1 MKNIII
7 FISLLTLLN
16 LNSYSSEFEKAKDT
30 IELRQGVMQGIWAR
44 IKRLAPFIEVDNNLE
59 YNEQLAKQDAEDI
72 KLLLEKS
79 LNLWPEST
87 NLSTR
92 NLTNATPAIWA
103 VEDYFNKL
111 YKNALVSAKNL
122 EIALNDNDWDKV
134 DIEMCNLGNACGTC
148 HASFRRLLTSQLA
161 NEASAW
167 SGKYIN
173 KCN

>member
-1 MKNIII
+1 MRNVII
-7 FISLLTLLN
+7 FISLLTFLN

-111 YKNALVSAKNL
+111 YNNALVSAKNL

-134 DIEMCNLGNACGTC
+134 DVEMCNLGNACGTC

>member
-7 FISLLTLLN
+7 LISLLTLLN
-16 LNSYSSEFEKAKDT
+16 PSSYSSEFEKAKDT

-59 YNEQLAKQDAEDI
+59 YNEQFAKQDAEDI
-72 KLLLEKS
+72 KLLLQKS
-79 LNLWPEST
+79 LTLWPNST
-87 NLSTR
+87 NLSTK

-103 VEDYFNKL
+103 VEEYFNKL
-111 YKNALVSAKNL
+111 YKDALVSAEKL
-122 EIALNDNDWDKV
+122 EIALNKSDWDRV

>member
-1 MKNIII
+1 MKNVII
-7 FISLLTLLN
+7 FISILTLLN
-16 LNSYSSEFEKAKDT
+16 LNSFSSEFDKAIDT
-30 IELRQGVMQGIWAR
+30 IELRQSVMQGIWAR
-44 IKRLAPFIEVDNNLE
+44 VKRLAPFIEVNNNFE
-59 YNEQLAKQDAEDI
+59 YNEQLARQDAEDI

-79 LNLWPEST
+79 LNLWPRST

-103 VEDYFNKL
+103 VEEYFKKL
-111 YKNALVSAKNL
+111 YNNALVSAKNL
-122 EIALNDNDWDKV
+122 ELALNQNDWDKV
-134 DIEMCNLGNACGTC
+134 DVEMCNLGNACGTC

>member
-1 MKNIII
+1 MKYLIV
-7 FISLLTLLN
+7 FISLLTFLN

-44 IKRLAPFIEVDNNLE
+44 IKRLAPFIEVDNNFE

-111 YKNALVSAKNL
+111 YKNALSSAKNL
-122 EIALNDNDWDKV
+122 EIALNDNDWDRV